1 MRKADYLRLYKSARA
16 AILIGMA
23 LAFLFFGSFIADGEY
38 KWAGYLAVLP
48 AFLLIARLVLV
59 KCQNCRKGPWS
70 GFSGS
75 AMEMRAPEKLDICPH
90 CGERFFH
97 TSSKAGS

>member
-1 MRKADYLRLYKSARA
+1 MQRANYLRLYRSAKA
-16 AILIGMA
+16 AVLVGMA
-23 LAFLFFGSFIADGEY
+23 VAFLFFGSFIADGEY
-38 KWAGYLAVLP
+38 YWVGYLAVLP
-48 AFLLIARLVLV
+48 AFLLIGRLVLV

-70 GFSGS
+70 GFSES
-75 AMEMRAPEKLDICPH
+75 AAEMRTPDKLDICPH